1 MFLILLLFCHYL
13 ADFCLTWPDLIQAK
27 ANARHLWPILLHAS
41 VHAVLMGLC
50 LLMFGVG
57 IGKMAWLVL
66 FEWATHF
73 AIDTAKARL
82 SAVNPLLADLKH
94 KPYWMLFGLDQ
105 LLHQVVVIV
114 IWYFSMSH

>member
-1 MFLILLLFCHYL
+1 MFLILLLTCHYL

-82 SAVNPLLADLKH
+82 SIAIPLFADTHK
-94 KPYWMLFGLDQ
+94 KPYWMLYGLDQ
-105 LLHQVVVIV
+105 LMHQVVVII
-114 IWYFSMSH
+114 IWHITIAR